1 LISWRECEYRR
12 EGKQLMTP
20 CTAPF
25 NITSRRQEGAVKG
38 GGDKRL
44 VQRPGMPNL
53 YRMGWR
59 GPEVVPSAGLW
70 SVMNIRPPGLS
81 DWDHCGM

>member
-1 LISWRECEYRR
+1 MINWRECEYRR

-44 VQRPGMPNL
+44 VQGDMSPWVEQGDMSPG
-53 YRMGWR
+53 
-59 GPEVVPSAGLW
+59 
-70 SVMNIRPPGLS
+70 
-81 DWDHCGM
+81 